1 MELPVVNHP
10 EYVAKINENSVFPIK
25 KFSSLADYLLKN
37 KVVKNFYIPKECSIE
52 TLSKSH
58 SLNYINHIKNQT
70 LDKKSETKIG
80 FPINS
85 SVVKRSFLATGGTV
99 LASKLALDYKLACN
113 TAGGS
118 HHASYD
124 CGAGYCVFND
134 VAVAANYL
142 KFKKKIKNIL
152 ILDLDVHQGNG
163 NSEIFKNDK
172 NIFTFS
178 MHCKS
183 NYPAKKS
190 NSDLDVELKDGTE
203 DKEYIEVLKNNLLI
217 LNKENFDLI
226 FYIAG
231 VDIHYNDRL
240 GKLKITD
247 EGIKNREE
255 LVISNF
261 FDKKIPLCG
270 VLGGGY
276 NKDFKK
282 LVELHAILHKSCAS
296 IL

>member
-1 MELPVVNHP
+1 MKNIFIRNINNSDIEDVNSLYNHYIR
-10 EYVAKINENSVFPIK
+10 ETAFTFDIK
-25 KFSSLADYLLKN
+25 EK
-37 KVVKNFYIPKECSIE
+37 
-52 TLSKSH
+52 TLSE
-58 SLNYINHIKNQT
+58 
-70 LDKKSETKIG
+70 KKEWSKI
-80 FPINS
+80 
-85 SVVKRSFLATGGTV
+85 
-99 LASKLALDYKLACN
+99 
-113 TAGGS
+113 
-118 HHASYD
+118 
-124 CGAGYCVFND
+124 
-134 VAVAANYL
+134 
-142 KFKKKIKNIL
+142 FKK
-152 ILDLDVHQGNG
+152 DRSV
-163 NSEIFKNDK
+163 
-172 NIFTFS
+172 FTFS

-190 NSDLDVELKDGTE
+190 NSDLDVELKDNTE
-203 DKEYIEVLKNNLLI
+203 DREYIDVLKKNLLI

-231 VDIHYNDRL
+231 VDIHHNDRL

-296 IL
+296 ILWKKLIQNFLQNKN